1 MLSNVGCEYG
11 GNVGADYM
19 NCFDGD
25 ATYGG
30 IDSATVTL
38 VGGAAKPQDCEGYRL
53 PTEAEWEYAIRA
65 GRKHGVLSERR
76 ETTGTITNTGSD
88 PNMDQIGLVLL
99 QQRSLRYEARWR
111 EGAECPGGCM
121 T

>member
-1 MLSNVGCEYG
+1 
-11 GNVGADYM
+11 M

-38 VGGAAKPQDCEGYRL
+38 TGGVTKPQECEGYRL

-65 GRKHGVLSERR
+65 GSNTAFLSE
-76 ETTGTITNTGSD
+76 
-88 PNMDQIGLVLL
+88 
-99 QQRSLRYEARWR
+99 
-111 EGAECPGGCM
+111 
-121 T
+121 